1 MDTQNGAVGSGAPRS
16 AAPAGGVNA
25 EEKDRLTSRLSGIDG
40 VRTLPSVGTWIMLEV
55 TEPTALARKVN
66 RRLGPGSM
74 KVNRDVAGMVR
85 IFVSDPRHN
94 EEIFRA
100 IREFV
105 A

>member
-1 MDTQNGAVGSGAPRS
+1 MDTRHTGSRAFTTEEGIS
-16 AAPAGGVNA
+16 A
-25 EEKDRLTSRLSGIDG
+25 EEKDRLTSRLAGIDG

-55 TEPTALARKVN
+55 TEPTNLARKVN

-85 IFVSDPRHN
+85 IFVSDPSHN
-94 EEIFRA
+94 EQLFRA

>member
-1 MDTQNGAVGSGAPRS
+1 MEQRGSASKATAPNQ
-16 AAPAGGVNA
+16 GVSA
-25 EEKDRLTSRLSGIDG
+25 EEKDRLTSRLAGIQG

-55 TEPTALARKVN
+55 TEPTTLARKVN

-94 EEIFRA
+94 EELFRA